1 MDPANAA
8 EPYNYLGYMWAEQN
22 IHLEEAEDAIKRALQ
37 LDPGNGAY
45 LDSMAWV
52 EYRQGKFEQA
62 LENLKRAVQ
71 NLPRED
77 PVVFDH
83 LGDTYSKLN
92 RMSQAIEAW
101 QKAHTLDPSNK
112 ALAAKI
118 DSHKTKVSKTQPVG
132 AKP

>member
-1 MDPANAA
+1 
-8 EPYNYLGYMWAEQN
+8 
-22 IHLEEAEDAIKRALQ
+22 
-37 LDPGNGAY
+37 
-45 LDSMAWV
+45 SMAWV

-118 DSHKTKVSKTQPVG
+118 DSHKTKVSKTQPAG